1 MALNKQIWQNTIV
14 ENFFPENS
22 FASKSVDDSQY
33 VNFKTVHIPNAG
45 VPSGVKKNRAIYPAT
60 AATRADHDKE
70 YSIDEFTTDPV
81 HISNAET
88 IELSYDKRNSVISQD
103 RQQLIMVAHESL
115 LREWAKSATIERCT
129 GKTVEAE
136 GDAPTGYRKTI
147 SKADVSRL
155 QYLFNKSNIPVENRF
170 ILLDAR
176 MYQDLIDDLT
186 EKELMAF
193 QQAADVKKG
202 IVGQLYGFNIMERS
216 SVLVENGGSIKDFGA
231 DGGAADNLAG
241 IVWQQD
247 CVSRALG
254 EVKMYSNTDD
264 ATYYGDVYSFLVR
277 TGGSKRR
284 YDNKGVIV
292 LAQAAAS
299 APVETSE
306 TPSETSETPSETS
319 TDTPGEG
326 EGE

>member
-22 FASKSVDDSQY
+22 FAAKSVDDSQY

-45 VPSGVKKNRAIYPAT
+45 LPSGVKKNRTEYPAT
-60 AATRADHDKE
+60 ATLREDHDKE
-70 YSIDEFTTDPV
+70 YTIDEFTTDPV

-88 IELSYDKRNSVISQD
+88 VELSYDKRNSVINQD

-115 LREWAKSATIERCT
+115 LREWAKNATIERCT
-129 GKTVEAE
+129 GKIVAAE
-136 GDAPTGYRKTI
+136 GSHVTGYRKTI
-147 SKADVSRL
+147 SKANVSHL
-155 QYLFNKSNIPVENRF
+155 QYLFNKDNIPVEGRYL
-170 ILLDAR
+170 LLDAL

-202 IVGQLYGFNIMERS
+202 VVGQLYGFSIMQRS
-216 SVLVENGGSIKDFGA
+216 SVLVENADNIKEFAA
-231 DGGAADNLAG
+231 DEAAADNLAG
-241 IVWQQD
+241 IAWQQD

-254 EVKMYSNTDD
+254 DVQMFANTND
-264 ATYYGDVYSFLVR
+264 ATFYGDVYSFLVR

-299 APVETSE
+299 ASVETSE
-306 TPSETSETPSETS
+306 GPSETPTGTPN
-319 TDTPGEG
+319 EG

>member
-33 VNFKTVHIPNAG
+33 VNYKIVHIPNAG
-45 VPSGVKKNRAIYPAT
+45 LPSGVKKNRAIYPAS
-60 AATRADHDKE
+60 ATQRDDHDKE
-70 YSIDEFTTDPV
+70 YSIDEFTTNPV
-81 HISNAET
+81 HITNADT
-88 IELSYDKRNSVISQD
+88 VELSYDKRNSVINQD

-115 LREWAKSATIERCT
+115 LREWAKDATIVRCT
-129 GKTVEAE
+129 GKTVEPE
-136 GDAPTGYRKTI
+136 GETATGYRKTI

-155 QYLFNKSNIPVENRF
+155 QYMFNKSNIPVEDRYL
-170 ILLDAR
+170 LLDAR

-216 SVLVENGGSIKDFGA
+216 SVLVENAGSIKDFGTDEA
-231 DGGAADNLAG
+231 AADNLAG
-241 IVWQQD
+241 VAWQKD

-254 EVKMYSNTDD
+254 EVKMFENTND
-264 ATYYGDVYSFLVR
+264 ATFYGDVYSFLVR
-277 TGGSKRR
+277 TGGAKRR
-284 YDNKGVIV
+284 YDNKGVLVI
-292 LAQAAAS
+292 AQETAA
-299 APVETSE
+299 APVEPSTE
-306 TPSETSETPSETS
+306 TPNETPDETPDDNPSES
-319 TDTPGEG
+319 PNL
-326 EGE
+326 

>member
-45 VPSGVKKNRAIYPAT
+45 VPSGVKKNRASYPAT

-81 HISNAET
+81 HITNAET
-88 IELSYDKRNSVISQD
+88 VELSYDKRNSVISQD

-136 GDAPTGYRKTI
+136 GNTATGYRKTI

-155 QYLFNKSNIPVENRF
+155 QYLFNKSNIPAENRF

-176 MYQDLIDDLT
+176 MYQELIDDLT

-254 EVKMYSNTDD
+254 EVKMFSNTDD

-292 LAQAAAS
+292 LAQDAAS
-299 APVETSE
+299 APV
-306 TPSETSETPSETS
+306 ETSETPSETS

>member
-45 VPSGVKKNRAIYPAT
+45 VPSGVKKNRASYPAT

-81 HISNAET
+81 QITNAET
-88 IELSYDKRNSVISQD
+88 VELSYDKRNSVISQD

-115 LREWAKSATIERCT
+115 LREWAKNATIERCT
-129 GKTVEAE
+129 GKTVVAK
-136 GDAPTGYRKTI
+136 DNTATGYRKTI
-147 SKADVSRL
+147 SKADVSRI
-155 QYLFNKSNIPVENRF
+155 QYLFNKSNIPAENRF

-216 SVLVENGGSIKDFGA
+216 SVLVENGGSIKDFGS
-231 DGGAADNLAG
+231 DGAAADNIAG
-241 IVWQQD
+241 IAWQQD

-254 EVKMYSNTDD
+254 EVKMFSNTDD

-306 TPSETSETPSETS
+306 APSETS